1 MSESHLIYPNLAA
14 LSKFDRDLNYTGI
27 ISEGWDDPLNLVPV
41 VLLVLCLYCGL
52 PSGFQSIW
60 ALSNAVIFH
69 PMDYIVG
76 ALGRGPN
83 YLTDEYAIMDTRY
96 WPLDDPTV
104 TWISNVEFVVM
115 LPLCFFWY
123 KGCVQGK
130 WYRHVCGLL
139 VSGFQMM
146 GCILYLGPEWQMGFI
161 HLPTHD
167 FIWPPT
173 FDSYIKLKY
182 FWAIF
187 VGCNLVWLIV
197 PTSICYCILRE
208 MERDYKPQKQKKQ

>member
-14 LSKFDRDLNYTGI
+14 LSNFDRDLNYTGI
-27 ISEGWDDPLNLVPV
+27 VTEGWDDPLNLVPV

-76 ALGRGPN
+76 ALGRGPK
-83 YLTDEYAIMDTRY
+83 YLTDEYAILDARY
-96 WPLDDPTV
+96 WPLNDPSV
-104 TWISNVEFVVM
+104 TWISNVELVVM

-130 WYRHVCGLL
+130 SYRHVCGLL
-139 VSGFQMM
+139 ASGFQMM
-146 GCILYLGPEWQMGFI
+146 GTLLYFGPEWQMGFI
-161 HLPTHD
+161 HLPTHLLHGYEKG
-167 FIWPPT
+167 PRST
-173 FDSYIKLKY
+173 TRANKL
-182 FWAIF
+182 
-187 VGCNLVWLIV
+187 LVARIA
-197 PTSICYCILRE
+197 
-208 MERDYKPQKQKKQ
+208 M